1 MIALDLRPTWRK
13 ARAAIE
19 AHNHTCITGLRTDGE
34 PTFDLRRKLRAEHR
48 DLLHSILVLYTR
60 QLEERPVA
68 IPALS
73 RVEVLPAFRT
83 NSPALAKVVG
93 CSART
98 VRNLLTR
105 LIEAGLLAGKE
116 QNGRKAD
123 YLLHVRPDLLVLR
136 EVEAD
141 RDGDTLRQTLP
152 PLSHL
157 KKKNNLKGGQVDS
170 LGNAHLSRPDTL
182 FAGNPRL
189 QKPQAQGDDRPAGCA
204 VTNRPGGADQPSHQ
218 ETRLQEEGHRAT
230 VRGLPNAFDAAR
242 FEDYFQRLLCHVV
255 PQLYQRLPFL
265 AASQVQAMRDYF
277 RGCFVA
283 VPVSDW
289 ELTYL
294 DLRIR
299 IMLAGEW
306 LKRDPRRYIPIPQR
320 YFWHGNAKG
329 FDGTA
334 RWRDRMAE
342 TSAKAERQKRGY
354 QLTLRAFGAF
364 MTVIGTTLAA
374 NNLQG
379 YTEGRRKAEGQLT
392 GLGRAFDHIILQ
404 ELHHQT

>member
-19 AHNHTCITGLRTDGE
+19 AHNHTCVTGRRHDGE

-48 DLLHSILVLYTR
+48 DLLHVILVLYTR
-60 QLEERPVA
+60 QMEERPAA
-68 IPALS
+68 I
-73 RVEVLPAFRT
+73 LPAFRT

-116 QNGRKAD
+116 QNGRRAD
-123 YLLHVRPDLLVLR
+123 YLLHLHPALLVLK
-136 EVEAD
+136 EAD
-141 RDGDTLRQTLP
+141 DNQGGHTLRQTLP
-152 PLSHL
+152 HLPSL
-157 KKKNNLKGGQVDS
+157 KKKNNLAGGQVDS
-170 LGNAHLSRPDTL
+170 ENAPASRRDTS
-182 FAGNPRL
+182 FAGNTNL
-189 QKPQAQGDDRPAGCA
+189 QEPQAQGDARPAGCA
-204 VTNRPGGADQPSHQ
+204 LTSRPADDTN
-218 ETRLQEEGHRAT
+218 LQEEGHPAHT
-230 VRGLPNAFDAAR
+230 GGLPNAFDAAR
-242 FEDYFQRLLCHVV
+242 FEDYFQRLLCHAV
-255 PQLYQRLPFL
+255 PQLYPRLGFL
-265 AASQVQAMRDYF
+265 AASQVRAMRDYF
-277 RGCFVA
+277 RGCFQA
-283 VPVSDW
+283 VPAADW

-299 IMLAGEW
+299 VMLAGEW
-306 LKRDPRRYIPIPQR
+306 LRRDPRRYIPIPQR
-320 YFWHGNAKG
+320 YFQHGNAKG

-342 TSAKAERQKRGY
+342 TSAKAERYKRSY

-364 MTVIGTTLAA
+364 MHTVGTALAA
-374 NNLQG
+374 NDLHG
-379 YTEGRRKAEGQLT
+379 YAKGRREAEGRMA

-404 ELHHQT
+404 QLQPQT